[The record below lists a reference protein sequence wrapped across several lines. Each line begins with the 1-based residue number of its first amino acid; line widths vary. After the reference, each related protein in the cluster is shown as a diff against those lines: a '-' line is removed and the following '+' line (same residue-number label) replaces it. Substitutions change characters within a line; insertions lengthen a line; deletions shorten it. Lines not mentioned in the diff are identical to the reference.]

1 MIYGADLSSKLTAA
15 QWEVLKSKRAVTFGV
30 ARCYEGSGRVD
41 PKADANLKA
50 MASAGIERR
59 EVYHFPCCRVGV
71 AQFDSTATGNGVYW
85 LDIETGD
92 WPPSKAQCV
101 DLIHAY
107 VAAVESRVPRVGIY
121 TSLYEWSLITGD
133 SSEFADLPLWY
144 AHYDCRASFDDFRA
158 AGPRGWKAPVRKQF
172 CGNRKFAGCTYDGNV
187 EL

>member
-1 MIYGADLSSKLTAA
+1 MIYGADVSSKLTAA
-15 QWEVLKSKRAVTFGV
+15 QWAMLKARRAVAFG
-30 ARCYEGSGRVD
+30 ATRCYEGGGRVD
-41 PKADANLKA
+41 PTAAANLAA

-59 EVYHFPCCRVGV
+59 EVYHFPCCRIGV
-71 AQFDSTATGNGVYW
+71 EQFDSTATGNGVYW

-107 VAAVESRVPRVGIY
+107 VAAVKARVPRVGIY

-144 AHYDCRASFDDFRA
+144 AHYDGHPNFDDFRA
-158 AGPRGWKAPVRKQF
+158 AGPRGWQAPTRKQF
-172 CGNRKFAGCTYDGNV
+172 CGDEQFAGIAYDGNV